1 MGAEAGMA
9 TLAQFVHRPCWRAVL
24 IFSTVTALA
33 GCAQRN
39 PTGPSPHPT
48 PRVLALAPVLN
59 LSGSQ
64 DFDPLK
70 LTDLIASEFLSFEG
84 FAVVPVNLTLAEL
97 ERRGK
102 RAVETPEDAIAL
114 ASALGADATVVV
126 AVTEYNPYYPPV
138 VGLIMQWYSAKPDD
152 GPVSFGTEASPNA
165 GTVAVELSDHRNFG
179 PCRQI
184 QRVFNAADEKTLS
197 EVRAYAAKREGH
209 DSPYAWR
216 KYVQS
221 QELYVRYC
229 TWELILTTERLEA
242 SDRTAVQPNEAKL

>member
-1 MGAEAGMA
+1 MGAAAGMA
-9 TLAQFVHRPCWRAVL
+9 TLAQFVHRPPWRTVL
-24 IFSTVTALA
+24 VLATVTALT

-39 PTGPSPHPT
+39 PTSPSPHPT

-70 LTDLIASEFLSFEG
+70 MTDLIASEFLSFQDV
-84 FAVVPVNLTLAEL
+84 AIVPVNLTLAEL

-102 RAVETPEDAIAL
+102 RTVETPEDAIAL
-114 ASALGADATVVV
+114 ASSLGADATVVV

-138 VGLIMQWYSAKPDD
+138 IGLIMQWYSATPDD
-152 GPVSFGTEASPNA
+152 RPATAATNLSQVGQTEPLA
-165 GTVAVELSDHRNFG
+165 LSDDRKII
-179 PCRQI
+179 PCRQV

-197 EVRAYAAKREGH
+197 EVRAYAAKRDGQN
-209 DSPYAWR
+209 SPYSWR
-216 KYVQS
+216 KYIQS

-242 SDRTAVQPNEAKL
+242 SDRTAVQPNEAKS